1 MSAFIDVLVSA
12 VLLAGLY
19 MTMSF
24 GLTMIYGVMK
34 IINLA
39 HAGIIMMAAYITYT
53 LYQMFGLDPILSI
66 AINLPLF
73 FLFGMFIHRYF
84 VSRVPLADVPTLPS
98 LLLLFGIWL
107 ILQNIAY
114 LIWSGND
121 RSIVTTY
128 TTSTVSILDVNVS
141 VIRIIVFFISLL
153 ALIGLQLFLS
163 KTYMGKAIRAI
174 TQNRNAAKL
183 AGIDVERISMIAFGI
198 GVAFA
203 ALAGTLMSTMYSF
216 NPDFGRTFL
225 LKAFVIIVLGGLES
239 FYGVAMGA
247 LLLALFESYSAF
259 YIQASLQPAI
269 SFTLLVVVLLFLPGG
284 ITALLQRKGSQRKGR
299 AA

>member
-1 MSAFIDVLVSA
+1 MGEFFEVFVGAI
-12 VLLAGLY
+12 LLAGLY

-39 HAGIIMMAAYITYT
+39 HAGIIMLSAYTTYT
-53 LYQMFGLDPILSI
+53 LYHTFGIDPILSI
-66 AINLPLF
+66 VINLPLF
-73 FLFGMFIHRYF
+73 FLFGMFLQRYF

-114 LIWSGND
+114 LIWSGDD
-121 RSIVTTY
+121 RSIMTTY
-128 TTSTVSILDVNVS
+128 TTSTVSILGANVS
-141 VIRIIVFFISLL
+141 VIRVIVFMISLL
-153 ALIGLQLFLS
+153 ALIGLQMFLS

-183 AGIDVERISMIAFGI
+183 AGIDVDRISMIAFGI
-198 GVAFA
+198 GIAFA

-239 FYGVAMGA
+239 FYGVAIGA
-247 LLLALFESYSAF
+247 LLLALFESYSAL

-269 SFTLLVVVLLFLPGG
+269 SFSLLVIVLIFLPGG
-284 ITALLQRKGSQRKGR
+284 ITAFLQRKGR

>member
-1 MSAFIDVLVSA
+1 MSVFFGVLVSA
-12 VLLAGLY
+12 VLLSGLY

-39 HAGIIMMAAYITYT
+39 HAGIIMMSAYVTYS
-53 LYQMFGLDPILSI
+53 LYLWFGLDPILSLLI
-66 AINLPLF
+66 TLPLF
-73 FLFGMFIHRYF
+73 FLFGIFIQRFF

-121 RSIVTTY
+121 RSIMTTY
-128 TTSTVSILDVNVS
+128 TTSTFSILGTNIS
-141 VIRIIVFFISLL
+141 VIRVIVFIISLI

-163 KTYMGKAIRAI
+163 KTFMGKAIRAI
-174 TQNRNAAKL
+174 TQNRNSAKL

-198 GVAFA
+198 GIAFA

-239 FYGVAMGA
+239 FYGVAIGA
-247 LLLALFESYSAF
+247 LLLALFESYSAL

-269 SFTLLVVVLLFLPGG
+269 SFSLLVVIMIFIPGG
-284 ITALLQRKGSQRKGR
+284 ITSLIQQKWRRRPA
-299 AA
+299 

>member
-1 MSAFIDVLVSA
+1 MNTFFDLLVSSI
-12 VLLAGLY
+12 LLAGLY

-39 HAGIIMMAAYITYT
+39 HAGVIMLGAYLTYT
-53 LYQMFGLDPILSI
+53 LYHTLGIDPILSLV
-66 AINLPLF
+66 INLPLF
-73 FLFGMFIHRYF
+73 FLFGMFIHRVF

-121 RSIVTTY
+121 RSIMTAY
-128 TTSTVSILDVNVS
+128 TTSTFQILGAHVSL
-141 VIRIIVFFISLL
+141 IRVIVFVISIL
-153 ALIGLQLFLS
+153 ALIFLQLFLS
-163 KTYMGKAIRAI
+163 RTYMGKAIRAI
-174 TQNRNAAKL
+174 TQNRNSARL
-183 AGIDVERISMIAFGI
+183 AGIDVERISMVAFGI
-198 GVAFA
+198 GIAFA

-239 FYGVAMGA
+239 FYGVAIGA
-247 LLLALFESYSAF
+247 LLLALFESYSALF
-259 YIQASLQPAI
+259 IQASLQPAI
-269 SFTLLVVVLLFLPGG
+269 SFTLLVVILIFLPGG
-284 ITALLQRKGSQRKGR
+284 ITGLLQRRRK